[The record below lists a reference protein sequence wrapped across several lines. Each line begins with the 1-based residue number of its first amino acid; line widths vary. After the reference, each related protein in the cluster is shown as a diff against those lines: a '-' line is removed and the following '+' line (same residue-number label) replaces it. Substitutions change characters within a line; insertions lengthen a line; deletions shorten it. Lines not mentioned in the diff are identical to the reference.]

1 MKLTKISKN
10 NILTTPFFI
19 VFLALLCNALWGSA
33 FPTIKIGYSLF
44 HIPSD
49 SSSSQILFAGCRFA
63 LAGILTILFGSL
75 GSKRLLIPRKPSF
88 KRIAFLSLFQTI
100 LQYICFYIGL
110 AHTSGVKASIL
121 EGVNVFVAIFIAAI
135 IFRHETITIKKVIG
149 SILGFLAIILI
160 NINGSTMELS
170 FHVKG
175 ELMIILST
183 VAYGVS
189 SSLIKLYGKED
200 DTVMLSGYQFLFGG
214 IVMCIIGLLTGGSI
228 ETITPQGI
236 LMLLYLAFV
245 SAVAYS
251 VWALLLKYNPVS
263 KISVFGFTNPI
274 FGALLSA
281 LLLRESGQTFGTK
294 EIIALILVSVG
305 IIIVQKASKK
315 GR

>member
-1 MKLTKISKN
+1 MKQTDNKH
-10 NILTTPFFI
+10 ILTNPFFI
-19 VFLALLCNALWGSA
+19 IFFALLCNALWGSA
-33 FPTIKIGYSLF
+33 FPAIKIGYSLF

-49 SSSSQILFAGCRFA
+49 SSNSQILFAGCRFA
-63 LAGILTILFGSL
+63 LAGMLTILIGSI
-75 GSKRLLIPRKPSF
+75 GSRKLLLPHKTSL
-88 KRIAFLSLFQTI
+88 KKIATLSLFQTI

-135 IFRHETITIKKVIG
+135 LFHHETITGKK
-149 SILGFLAIILI
+149 ILGSLLGFMAIILI
-160 NINGSTMELS
+160 NMNGSTLELS
-170 FHVKG
+170 FHVNG

-183 VAYGVS
+183 VAYGIS

-200 DTVMLSGYQFLFGG
+200 NTVMLSGYQFLFGG
-214 IVMCIIGLLTGGSI
+214 IVMCIIGGITGGRI
-228 ETITPQGI
+228 DTITVPGI
-236 LMLLYLAFV
+236 LMLLYLALV

-281 LLLRESGQTFGTK
+281 LLLKENGQTFGMK
-294 EIIALILVSVG
+294 EILALLLVSIG
-305 IIIVQKASKK
+305 IIIVQKENTK
-315 GR
+315 GC